1 MTCQLWWY
9 CQNRNHLCITT
20 IWQTFWRIPWRY
32 SRATCHTAGC
42 CHLAN
47 SMIWSQSYVSHCRVL
62 QYIIIHLPYWK
73 SFFAMFYFLCFL
85 MQFGLW
91 RAAAFVSCPIHLLL
105 VTLASYLTMRTN
117 IFYSVL
123 FGVTVEDINK
133 VDVCC
138 YQQTSTLFVSLDG
151 KNWMTTLDTPPV
163 ILYHKARY
171 WSRNATFSYPNCLW
185 HTIREVSV
193 RILP

>member
-73 SFFAMFYFLCFL
+73 SFFAMFYFFVFFNAVWALTSGGFRIVSDSL
-85 MQFGLW
+85 VISYFGFRFNNAYKYILFCSLW
-91 RAAAFVSCPIHLLL
+91 CDRRGYKQSWRLLL
-105 VTLASYLTMRTN
+105 STN
-117 IFYSVL
+117 INF
-123 FGVTVEDINK
+123 
-133 VDVCC
+133 VCI
-138 YQQTSTLFVSLDG
+138 T
-151 KNWMTTLDTPPV
+151 
-163 ILYHKARY
+163 R
-171 WSRNATFSYPNCLW
+171 R
-185 HTIREVSV
+185 
-193 RILP
+193 